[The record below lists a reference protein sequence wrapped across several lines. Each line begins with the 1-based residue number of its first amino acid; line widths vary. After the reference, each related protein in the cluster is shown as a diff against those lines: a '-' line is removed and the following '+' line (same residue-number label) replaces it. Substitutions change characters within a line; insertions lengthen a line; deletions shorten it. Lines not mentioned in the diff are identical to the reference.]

1 MASLGVLEHL
11 RLPLHLLR
19 VHPALLHLR
28 KDPKLMAWIN
38 DSFSFEENHFRWFPM
53 HPLNSVSGLIKK

>member
-1 MASLGVLEHL
+1 
-11 RLPLHLLR
+11 LPLHLLR